1 MLRHPALK
9 LVLGLVLVAGVGY
22 ALWLGLS
29 DPQIWEIEWRLQ
41 PLPVAIGFGLML
53 VSAAAT
59 APLWLIIYRGLGGA
73 IDTSNGA
80 RIFLVTNLGKY
91 LPGKVMHAAGRV
103 ALLQERGQSASIG
116 VTSVLVELALSLLGA
131 ALVSVISVPLL
142 LPQLASVLP
151 PEQAS
156 LFTDHLTLISSLSY
170 LALPLGLIGLHP
182 RVMGPVLRIA
192 SNRLPGKGTDLCTDL
207 PPYRTILLLLVAYV
221 VLWIMM
227 SIALFVTSHTVVDA
241 LTWAHLPAV
250 SGIAALSY
258 LFGLAVPIAPAGIGA
273 REGLM
278 TLLLSTMMPAPAAAV
293 TSIIYRIISISAE
306 LLAAGLAIVFARR
319 R

>member
-9 LVLGLVLVAGVGY
+9 WLIGLVLAAGVGY

-29 DPQIWEIEWRLQ
+29 DPRIWEFEWHLQ
-41 PLPVAIGFGLML
+41 PLPIAIAFAIML

-59 APLWLIIYRGLGGA
+59 APLWLIIYRGLGGTM
-73 IDTSNGA
+73 DTPNGT
-80 RIFLVTNLGKY
+80 RIFMVTNLGKY

-103 ALLQERGQSASIG
+103 ALLSERGQSASIG

-131 ALVSVISVPLL
+131 ALVSVISIPLL
-142 LPQLASVLP
+142 LPQLANILSP
-151 PEQAS
+151 DEAR

-170 LALPLGLIGLHP
+170 LALPLGLVCLHP

-221 VLWIMM
+221 VLWIAM
-227 SIALFVTSHTVVDA
+227 SFALWVTSHTVVDS

-258 LFGLAVPIAPAGIGA
+258 LFGLAVPIAPAGMGA

-278 TLLLSTMMPAPAAAV
+278 ALLLSTMMPFPAALV
-293 TSIIYRIISISAE
+293 TSILYRIISISAE
-306 LLAAGLAIVFARR
+306 MLGAGLSILLTRKR
-319 R
+319 